1 MWAPSQYGQIATYLQ
16 SVTKMG
22 DDQGVEEEKMELRQG
37 LGRQGVR
44 VGKQYLQQLE
54 GDNIYIKHEFQFTR
68 DSLVKLVFVKWV
80 PAFPFP
86 VWGLFC
92 SQVWCDLGH
101 LMWRTNSLGKTLMLG
116 KIEGRRIRGWQRMK
130 WLDGIT
136 NSMDT
141 SLSKLQEMVKD
152 REAWCAAVHGVAKSQ
167 TWLSDWTTTDVVR
180 Y

>member
-1 MWAPSQYGQIATYLQ
+1 M
-16 SVTKMG
+16 
-22 DDQGVEEEKMELRQG
+22 
-37 LGRQGVR
+37 
-44 VGKQYLQQLE
+44 GKQYLQQLE

-101 LMWRTNSLGKTLMLG
+101 LMWRTNSLEKTLMLG

-136 NSMDT
+136 NSMDM

-152 REAWCAAVHGVAKSQ
+152 REAWCAAVHGVGKESD
-167 TWLSDWTTTDVVR
+167 TTKWLNNNNWCCQVLSTGLIGYKPACHPRLSSHQLWDLGRVP
-180 Y
+180 